1 MGKNLSISIED
12 IKASVVKVVE
22 EFNLVKVTLFGS
34 YANGTQNAD
43 SDIDLLVEFTSSSV
57 SLFKIIRL
65 QSKLE
70 KLTGK
75 EVDVI
80 HAPIPK
86 ESILEIDK
94 EVLLYA
100 A

>member
-1 MGKNLSISIED
+1 MVDKVLKIDD
-12 IKASVVKVVE
+12 IKASVKQIAK
-22 EFNLVKVTLFGS
+22 EFDLVKVTLFGS
-34 YANGTQNAD
+34 YANGTATKD
-43 SDIDLLVEFTSSSV
+43 SDIDLLVEFTTDSV
-57 SLFKIIRL
+57 SLFKL
-65 QSKLE
+65 AGLKNKME
-70 KLTGK
+70 ELTGK

-86 ESILEIDK
+86 ESIIEIEA